1 MICKIAWKE
10 KTEQLKTE
18 VYALYLAYKDP
29 RVPWYA
35 KIIIVVIVGYFLNP
49 IELIPDFIPFIGYLD
64 DLVILLI
71 GIYLLRKMIPK
82 DIMAECREKAR
93 TKLIDGM
100 GKKWIVT
107 LIIVIIWLLLVIL
120 ILRFVFKINF

>member
-18 VYALYLAYKDP
+18 LYALYLAYKDP

-35 KIIIVVIVGYFLNP
+35 KILIVIIVGYFVNP

-82 DIMAECREKAR
+82 DIMSECRDKAR
-93 TKLIDGM
+93 TKLNNGM
-100 GKKWIVT
+100 GKKWVVT
-107 LIIVIIWLLLVIL
+107 LIIVIIWLLLLVL
-120 ILRFVFKINF
+120 ILRFIFKITF

>member
-1 MICKIAWKE
+1 MICKIALKE

-18 VYALYLAYKDP
+18 LYALYLAYKDP

-35 KIIIVVIVGYFLNP
+35 KIIIVIIVGYFVNP

-82 DIMAECREKAR
+82 DIMAECRDKAR
-93 TKLIDGM
+93 TKLNNGM
-100 GKKWIVT
+100 GKTWVVT
-107 LIIVIIWLLLVIL
+107 LVIVIIWLLLVIL
-120 ILRFVFKINF
+120 VLRFVFKITL